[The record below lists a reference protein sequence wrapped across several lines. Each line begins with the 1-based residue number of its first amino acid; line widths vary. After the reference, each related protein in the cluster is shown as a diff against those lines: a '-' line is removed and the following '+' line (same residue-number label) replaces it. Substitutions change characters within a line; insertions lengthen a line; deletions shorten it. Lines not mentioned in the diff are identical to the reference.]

1 MGRRND
7 HTRKEL
13 KEMAIK
19 AGTKLI
25 EDKGLQNCSARKIA
39 KKIGYSVGTLYNVF
53 ENYDDL
59 VFHIN
64 AVTLDDLQH
73 YFEENRDRDLKGVEA
88 LKLMGACYIQF
99 AHENNSRWSALF
111 EYLRPRNV
119 VNRYFFSQAHLF
131 YILNRDRRDRRQV
144 I

>member
-1 MGRRND
+1 MGRRYD

-59 VFHIN
+59 VLHIN

-73 YFEENRDRDLKGVEA
+73 YFEENLDRDLE
-88 LKLMGACYIQF
+88 GADAFRFLQI
-99 AHENNSRWSALF
+99 S
-111 EYLRPRNV
+111 P
-119 VNRYFFSQAHLF
+119 
-131 YILNRDRRDRRQV
+131 
-144 I
+144 